1 MKNIRIT
8 ICAAVLTGLFMSSGN
23 ILYHRTTAAT
33 IPNVTQHTVTES
45 LQSPTQPDLYSQCND
60 GDIISVIPYDA
71 PQAEVP
77 FYTDYTVY
85 KRIKIIYNPT
95 LPVSFLKSPGICVE
109 L

>member
-1 MKNIRIT
+1 MRIT
-8 ICAAVLTGLFMSSGN
+8 ICAAVLTGLLMSSCN

-33 IPNVTQHTVTES
+33 VPNSTQHTVAAS
-45 LQSPTQPDLYSQCND
+45 LQSAPQSDLYSQCSD

-85 KRIKIIYNPT
+85 KRVKIIYNPT
-95 LPVSFLKSPGICVE
+95 LPVTFLKAPGTYVE

>member
-33 IPNVTQHTVTES
+33 VPNFTQHTVAET
-45 LQSPTQPDLYSQCND
+45 LQSAPQSDLYSQCND
-60 GDIISVIPYDA
+60 GDVISVIPYDA

-95 LPVSFLKSPGICVE
+95 LPVSFLKSPGIYVE

>member
-1 MKNIRIT
+1 MKHLRIT
-8 ICAAVLTGLFMSSGN
+8 ICAAVLTGLFMSSCN

-33 IPNVTQHTVTES
+33 VPNSTQHTVVDS
-45 LQSPTQPDLYSQCND
+45 LQSPTQPDLYSQCSD

-85 KRIKIIYNPT
+85 KRVKIIYNPT